1 MQLAHQMREGRLAE
15 DGSIVHDGLL
25 AEVYR
30 GVRLVQLVGHLVDE
44 MVLLGDRDRC
54 CPSQA
59 LRLLVFLILLAGDK
73 GSSHGQQAED
83 DSLAHPD
90 VVGTSGA

>member
-1 MQLAHQMREGRLAE
+1 MREGRLAE

-44 MVLLGDRDRC
+44 VVLLGDRDWC
-54 CPSQA
+54 CPSQT
-59 LRLLVFLILLAGDK
+59 LRLLVFLILLASDK
-73 GSSHGQQAED
+73 GPSHGQQAEND
-83 DSLAHPD
+83 GLAHPN